1 MKTSRRRKNGSLAPF
16 AVAGLALA
24 AGAVALHNQR
34 TPEASSAAGWKR
46 EPLPSGFG
54 KGYRYTRTIDGM
66 KYEIDDEKARYRI
79 SLRVGERLERI
90 HPPGTDWGSWP
101 SVAEAQRAAEDDA
114 RFHVRKNPRH
124 RNPHKRR
131 VSTAV
136 LGERVRV
143 FRNLHTQT
151 WSMESATTGRI
162 IAHPDTVLLEDVRL
176 VSRDA
181 GREETR
187 RTGAKNV
194 HAVATGTLVA
204 IDGPPP
210 ADLHRWTPLY
220 YNPFKVDTFV
230 EFMDGKVGKP
240 VRGSRMWFAAADH
253 RSQYALAPQE
263 ADPGRYRPRRKN
275 PDTLPTATETKR
287 RLQRILDQENLPPDA
302 NLEVLHADL
311 DGWHDEHDNKM
322 QYALDY
328 VLGGYT
334 NLDRSS
340 ILEHYRDHELHR
352 LLTEAL
358 GIPRGDEEGLLENTE
373 VMRYSDSRDRRVL
386 ETSYPGLSVF
396 WSGTLYGDGEGGGAL
411 APLLREARENP
422 RRSVPRRSVPRRSN
436 GLLGTLALVGIGFA
450 AGVYVEEKKG
460 VAEKVRRALKG
471 KDKTAREQFDRLKRT
486 VLEAQPARREAP
498 RAQLALRTSAPITV
512 RSSILQ
518 GVTDPAWVRERS
530 PDDKGYSHT
539 RRIAGTEY
547 VVFERIYDN
556 GDKAVILDALDA
568 SGRNARRIPGGVG
581 LLNEEWKNVA
591 TAKKAAEKHA
601 QVSAA

>member
-24 AGAVALHNQR
+24 AGAVAFHNQR
-34 TPEASSAAGWKR
+34 TPEASSSADWKR

-66 KYEIDDEKARYRI
+66 KYEIDDEKARERI

-136 LGERVRV
+136 LGERVSV
-143 FRNLHTQT
+143 FRNLHTKT
-151 WSMESATTGRI
+151 WSMQSVSTGRI
-162 IAHPDTVLLEDVRL
+162 VAHPDTVLLEDVRL

-181 GREETR
+181 GREKVR
-187 RTGAKNV
+187 QTGKKNV
-194 HAVATGTLVA
+194 HAIATGTLVA

-220 YNPFKVDTFV
+220 YNPFTVDTFV
-230 EFMDGKVGKP
+230 EFVDGKVGKP

-275 PDTLPTATETKR
+275 PS
-287 RLQRILDQENLPPDA
+287 DA
-302 NLEVLHADL
+302 GAFLHAFAAITRPYR
-311 DGWHDEHDNKM
+311 GN
-322 QYALDY
+322 DY
-328 VLGGYT
+328 LRVLGEDVVLSLAESEDGAVSIDSIESLSARKGAGRAALEQVASLADKYGVT
-334 NLDRSS
+334 LKLHPEPFGERAMSRS
-340 ILEHYRDHELHR
+340 R
-352 LLTEAL
+352 LVQFY
-358 GIPRGDEEGLLENTE
+358 EGLGFAFSPYDDPDDDFSEM
-373 VMRYSDSRDRRVL
+373 VR
-386 ETSYPGLSVF
+386 
-396 WSGTLYGDGEGGGAL
+396 
-411 APLLREARENP
+411 
-422 RRSVPRRSVPRRSN
+422 VPRRNN
-436 GLLGTLALVGIGFA
+436 GLLASLALVGIGMA

-460 VAEKVRRALKG
+460 VAAKVRRALKG

-498 RAQLALRTSAPITV
+498 RAQLALRTSTPITV
-512 RSSILQ
+512 RSSVLQ